1 MKWNKV
7 PKYSGFDEKIEIAP
21 GRGTMAEQ
29 DKLNSVWT
37 FEGRL
42 DDLDLQE
49 PHFDEDEGTRTSVP
63 DAYQPEALSE
73 VSVVTEDD
81 PYLGE
86 VIGAKYRVER
96 KIGQGGMGVVYL
108 GINDSLG
115 QKVAIKFLNRK
126 LADDEGIVGRFLNEA
141 RSYCR
146 VNHPNAVTLLEYGQ
160 HTDGALYI
168 ITEFVE
174 GLNLSET
181 MKSVEGFTTPQILM
195 VGMQLCEVLS
205 VAHAQGVIHRDLKP
219 DNIMLTPQAR
229 GRFSVKVL
237 DFGIAKIVDEED
249 GPTTETGSVFG
260 TPEFMSPEQARG
272 EVADPRSDI
281 YALGIILFFMATGKL
296 PFRGKNKL
304 VVLNKQL
311 HEAPPRPGSLR
322 EGVSLK
328 LEAVI
333 LKCLNKR
340 PQERF
345 ATADDLFEAL
355 EELQGQTGKVSGVPD
370 HSREIVRS
378 LRAET
383 VRLGG
388 PEDTDPHAE
397 TMAGLDELAGPAILE
412 SIELWREP
420 ESNRRRKETSPR
432 KVIGALTATL
442 IFLGTLIIWAPW
454 SKTSEEVE
462 ISDPI
467 VHGQLLGQI
476 ALARDMLGTGN
487 LDGARTALEQAK
499 VPEEDRGY
507 EKLGQEHAALQ
518 ADLVRMENVRT
529 EYLGLLREQKCD
541 AARELLQKLNDSEK
555 GFRERL
561 ERQLSRCDRR
571 APRDNAIQP
580 RPAVTL
586 PEVKPAQPAVQ
597 PAATESVQ
605 KPVVPVESPK
615 VIEPV
620 KVESVPPNTIEAT
633 DVAVDPEPAKQPQ
646 EEGVLPPKMID

>member
-1 MKWNKV
+1 M
-7 PKYSGFDEKIEIAP
+7 
-21 GRGTMAEQ
+21 TEQ
-29 DKLNSVWT
+29 KMQNSVWT

-42 DDLDLQE
+42 DDLDVKE
-49 PHFDEDEGTRTSVP
+49 PQFDRDDVAQTSVP

-108 GINDSLG
+108 GINDALG

-174 GLNLSET
+174 GSNLSET
-181 MKSVEGFTTPQILM
+181 MKGSQGFSTAQILTI
-195 VGMQLCEVLS
+195 GMQLCEVLS

-237 DFGIAKIVDEED
+237 DFGIAKIVDEDD

-311 HEAPPRPGSLR
+311 HEAPPRPASLR

-340 PQERF
+340 PQERY

-355 EELQGQTGKVSGVPD
+355 EELQGQGAKASGRTDD
-370 HSREIVRS
+370 HSREIIKP
-378 LRAET
+378 LRLDT
-383 VRLGG
+383 VRLG
-388 PEDTDPHAE
+388 EKEETDPHAE
-397 TMAGLDELAGPAILE
+397 TMAGLDELAGPAVLE

-420 ESNRRRKETSPR
+420 KSQRRRRETDPR
-432 KVIGALTATL
+432 KVIGALTAGL
-442 IFLGTLIIWAPW
+442 IFVGTLVIWSPW
-454 SKTSEEVE
+454 SKGIDEVE
-462 ISDPI
+462 VVDPL

-476 ALARDMLGTGN
+476 ALAKDMIGSGN

-499 VPEEDRGY
+499 VPEDDSSLEG
-507 EKLGQEHAALQ
+507 LANEHAALV
-518 ADLVRMENVRT
+518 AELVRLEGMRT
-529 EYLGLLREQKCD
+529 EYLGFLRAQKCD
-541 AARELLQKLNDSEK
+541 EARGLLAQLGDAEK
-555 GFRERL
+555 GFKERL
-561 ERQLSRCDRR
+561 ERQLSRCERR
-571 APRDNAIQP
+571 NSAPKTNVVEIP
-580 RPAVTL
+580 V
-586 PEVKPAQPAVQ
+586 VKSPVPTTAPV
-597 PAATESVQ
+597 
-605 KPVVPVESPK
+605 VVPVEPQVVAQPVPVEKTPVVVESPAEK
-615 VIEPV
+615 DVPPAEPV
-620 KVESVPPNTIEAT
+620 VEPIPPKEIEAAPVAT
-633 DVAVDPEPAKQPQ
+633 DPDPSKPFPED
-646 EEGVLPPKMID
+646 GVLPPKMID